1 MRGAILFVSEIYI
14 RLQEGERA
22 MKVNLKTKFIRK
34 KLIRKN
40 LSQNWLASRAGI
52 TSGYMS
58 QLMDGSRYPS
68 PKLRQR
74 LMDVF
79 PECEFDELFLIRENA

>member
-1 MRGAILFVSEIYI
+1 
-14 RLQEGERA
+14 
-22 MKVNLKTKFIRK
+22 MKVFIKTKFIRK

-40 LSQNWLASRAGI
+40 MSQNQFALRAGV

-58 QLMDGSRYPS
+58 QLMDGSRRPS

-74 LMDVF
+74 LMDVL
-79 PECEFDELFLIRENA
+79 PECTFDDLFLIKGK